1 MYLESPAQGLI
12 LGLSNKEM
20 NENVSERMNEKA

>member
-1 MYLESPAQGLI
+1 MYLESPALI